1 MYTHVAAETP
11 MLLNMLFPAAL
22 LALFNNL
29 FFGVGEIFH
38 SNVWWSRA
46 FALKE
51 HLGQNT
57 YLLAGVLWIPVPIAS
72 GFLALSSG
80 VLDINVPR
88 PDMVGPL
95 VSAHILGPIGAVV
108 VFIVLFCSLASS
120 LDSLLAATSDLITND
135 IIKGWVAPKA
145 SEQQLRRMAIGVVF
159 SLGLMTWVVC
169 LPQIG
174 TLATVLFFAGP
185 MVASTIWPIATGLYW
200 PHANSQG
207 ALWGMILGSS
217 IGLLAYW
224 FWGWYTGAL
233 VGAAISMG
241 VVLFASRIRNSIF
254 RWERLNETSTGAVG
268 S

>member
-1 MYTHVAAETP
+1 

-29 FFGVGEIFH
+29 LFGVGEIFH

-46 FALKE
+46 FALQQDV
-51 HLGQNT
+51 GQKT
-57 YLLAGVLWIPVPIAS
+57 YLLAGALWIPVPIAS

-80 VLDINVPR
+80 LLDINVVR

-95 VSAHILGPIGAVV
+95 VSAQVLGPIGAVV

-120 LDSLLAATSDLITND
+120 LDSLLAATADLITND
-135 IIKGWVAPKA
+135 IIKTWWAPKA
-145 SEQQLRRMAIGVVF
+145 NEDQLRRMATGVV
-159 SLGLMTWVVC
+159 LGLGFLTWLIC

-200 PHANSQG
+200 RHATSQG
-207 ALWGMILGSS
+207 ALWSMLLGSAG
-217 IGLLAYW
+217 GLVSYW
-224 FWGWYTGAL
+224 LWGWYTGAL
-233 VGAAISMG
+233 VGATLSMV
-241 VVLFASRIRNSIF
+241 VVLLASKTKGPLF
-254 RWERLNETSTGAVG
+254 QWDRLQSSQQEY
-268 S
+268 